1 MKRSYRF
8 IALSVAVVAGLFF
21 INADKSINKTE
32 TPNKTEPHNN
42 AVPLD
47 KTLNDSAKSTS
58 ATYQIKALKI
68 PDDLTFCGE
77 KVEIDKTDIHE
88 RIDRELLVNT
98 YWQSNALL
106 WFKRTNK
113 YFPVIEP
120 ILKEKGVPDDFKY
133 LSVIE
138 SDLRN
143 VTSPAGAK
151 GMWQMLKAPA
161 RENGLEV
168 NDNVD
173 ERYHLEKATRAACD
187 YLITAKE
194 RLGSWTLAA
203 AAYHAGNYGI
213 EKRLKEQQV
222 ESYYDV
228 LAGENTE
235 RYIPRIIAAKE
246 ILTHPEKYG
255 FQFDRDDL
263 YTLGPTYSVQ
273 VDTAITDIA
282 SFAKKFDTNYKE
294 LKMYNPWLRENKLN
308 NKTNRQYEIQIPG
321 KK

>member
-1 MKRSYRF
+1 MSRSYRF
-8 IALSVAVVAGLFF
+8 IVLSSIIIIAVFF
-21 INADKSINKTE
+21 INAEKSVKKSDTTGKVSVDSSGNDE
-32 TPNKTEPHNN
+32 NN
-42 AVPLD
+42 Y
-47 KTLNDSAKSTS
+47 K
-58 ATYQIKALKI
+58 IKALKI
-68 PDDLTFCGE
+68 PENLSFAGE
-77 KVEIDKTDIHE
+77 KVRLNKTDIKE

-151 GMWQMLKAPA
+151 GMWQMLKDAG
-161 RENGLEV
+161 RENGLEI

-187 YLITAKE
+187 YLIAAKE

-213 EKRLKEQQV
+213 EKRLKEQMV
-222 ESYYDV
+222 DNYYDV

-235 RYIPRIIAAKE
+235 RYIPRIVAAKE

-255 FQFDRDDL
+255 FVFDKSDL
-263 YTLGPTYSVQ
+263 YELGDTYAVK
-273 VDTAITDIA
+273 VDTAITNIA
-282 SFAKKFDTNYKE
+282 SFAQKFDTNYKE

-308 NKTNRQYEIQIPG
+308 NKSGKLYEIQIP
-321 KK
+321 K

>member
-1 MKRSYRF
+1 MSRLYRF
-8 IALSVAVVAGLFF
+8 IVLGSIVIIAVFF
-21 INADKSINKTE
+21 INAEKSVK
-32 TPNKTEPHNN
+32 KSVDHNLMS
-42 AVPLD
+42 A
-47 KTLNDSAKSTS
+47 DSSDNNNYK
-58 ATYQIKALKI
+58 IRALKI
-68 PDDLTFCGE
+68 PENLSFAGE
-77 KVEIDKTDIHE
+77 KVELDKTDIRE

-151 GMWQMLKAPA
+151 GMWQMLKDAG
-161 RENGLEV
+161 RENGLEI

-187 YLITAKE
+187 YLIEAKE

-213 EKRLKEQQV
+213 EKRLKVQMV
-222 ESYYDV
+222 DNYYDV

-235 RYIPRIIAAKE
+235 RYVPRIVAAKE
-246 ILTHPEKYG
+246 ILSHPEKYG
-255 FQFDRDDL
+255 FQFDKDDL
-263 YTLGPTYSVQ
+263 YKLGTTYSVE
-273 VDTAITDIA
+273 VDTAITNIA
-282 SFAKKFDTNYKE
+282 DFAQKFDTNYKE

-308 NKTNRQYEIQIPG
+308 NKSRKLYEIQIP
-321 KK
+321 K

>member
-1 MKRSYRF
+1 MNRFYRF
-8 IALSVAVVAGLFF
+8 IVLTSIIIIAVFF
-21 INADKSINKTE
+21 INAVTTE
-32 TPNKTEPHNN
+32 NSSTTENGFR
-42 AVPLD
+42 V
-47 KTLNDSAKSTS
+47 DSSGVEAYNYK
-58 ATYQIKALKI
+58 IKALKI
-68 PDDLTFCGE
+68 PEDLSFAGE
-77 KVEIDKTDIHE
+77 KVQINKTDIRE

-143 VTSPAGAK
+143 VSSPAGAR
-151 GMWQMLKAPA
+151 GMWQMLKDAG
-161 RENGLEV
+161 RENGLEI

-187 YLITAKE
+187 YLIEAKE
-194 RLGSWTLAA
+194 RLGNWTLAA

-213 EKRLKEQQV
+213 EKRLKEQMV
-222 ESYYDV
+222 DSYYDV

-235 RYIPRIIAAKE
+235 RYVPRIVAAKE
-246 ILTHPEKYG
+246 ILSNPEKYG
-255 FQFDRDDL
+255 FEFDKDDL
-263 YTLGPTYSVQ
+263 YELGPTYVVQ
-273 VDTAITDIA
+273 VDTAITNIA
-282 SFAKKFDTNYKE
+282 DFAKKFDTNYKE
-294 LKMYNPWLRENKLN
+294 LKMYNPWLRQNKLN
-308 NKTNRQYEIQIPG
+308 NKSRKLYEIKIPE
-321 KK
+321 

>member
-1 MKRSYRF
+1 MSRFYRF
-8 IALSVAVVAGLFF
+8 IVLTSIIIIAVFF
-21 INADKSINKTE
+21 INAATTE
-32 TPNKTEPHNN
+32 KNSTIENELR
-42 AVPLD
+42 A
-47 KTLNDSAKSTS
+47 DSLSVSDYNYK
-58 ATYQIKALKI
+58 IKALKI
-68 PDDLTFCGE
+68 PEDLSFAGE
-77 KVEIDKTDIHE
+77 KVQLNKTDIRE

-143 VTSPAGAK
+143 VSSPAGAR
-151 GMWQMLKAPA
+151 GMWQMLKDAG
-161 RENGLEV
+161 RVNGLEI

-187 YLITAKE
+187 YLIEAKE
-194 RLGSWTLAA
+194 RLGNWTLAA

-213 EKRLKEQQV
+213 EKRLKEQMV
-222 ESYYDV
+222 DSYYDV

-235 RYIPRIIAAKE
+235 RYVPRIVAAKE
-246 ILTHPEKYG
+246 ILSNPEKYG
-255 FQFDRDDL
+255 FQFDKDDL
-263 YTLGPTYSVQ
+263 YELGPTYVVQ
-273 VDTAITDIA
+273 VDTAITNIA
-282 SFAKKFDTNYKE
+282 DFAKKFDTNYKE

-308 NKTNRQYEIQIPG
+308 NKSRKLYEIKIPE
-321 KK
+321 

>member
-21 INADKSINKTE
+21 INADKSIK
-32 TPNKTEPHNN
+32 KTEPSFK
-42 AVPLD
+42 AD
-47 KTLNDSAKSTS
+47 NDSAKSTS
-58 ATYQIKALKI
+58 ETYRIKALKI
-68 PDDLTFCGE
+68 PENLTFAGE
-77 KVEIDKTDIHE
+77 KVQLDKTDIRE

-151 GMWQMLKAPA
+151 GMWQMLKEAA

-168 NDNVD
+168 NSNVD

-187 YLITAKE
+187 YLIDAKE

-213 EKRLKEQQV
+213 EKRLKEQKV
-222 ESYYDV
+222 TSYYDV

-246 ILTHPEKYG
+246 ILSHPEKYG
-255 FQFDRDDL
+255 FEFDKDDL
-263 YTLGPTYSVQ
+263 YELGPTYTVE
-273 VDTAITDIA
+273 VDTAIADIA
-282 SFAKKFDTNYKE
+282 SFAKKFGTNYKE

-308 NKTNRQYEIQIPG
+308 NKTRRLYQIKIPE
-321 KK
+321 

>member
-21 INADKSINKTE
+21 INADKSIK
-32 TPNKTEPHNN
+32 KTEPTFK
-42 AVPLD
+42 AGTDP
-47 KTLNDSAKSTS
+47 AKSTS
-58 ATYQIKALKI
+58 DTYRIKALKI
-68 PDDLTFCGE
+68 PENLTFAGE
-77 KVEIDKTDIHE
+77 KVELDKTDIRE

-151 GMWQMLKAPA
+151 GMWQMLQEAA

-168 NDNVD
+168 NSNVD

-187 YLITAKE
+187 YLIAAKE

-213 EKRLKEQQV
+213 EKRLEEQQV
-222 ESYYDV
+222 SSYYDV

-255 FQFDRDDL
+255 FEFEKDDL
-263 YTLGPTYSVQ
+263 YELGPTYTVE
-273 VDTAITDIA
+273 VDTAIADIA
-282 SFAKKFDTNYKE
+282 SFAKKYGTNYKE

-308 NKTNRQYEIQIPG
+308 NKTQRLYQIKIPE
-321 KK
+321 

>member
-1 MKRSYRF
+1 MSRSYRF
-8 IALSVAVVAGLFF
+8 IVLASIIIIAVFF
-21 INADKSINKTE
+21 INAESS
-32 TPNKTEPHNN
+32 
-42 AVPLD
+42 VD
-47 KTLNDSAKSTS
+47 KTVAENKVSADSSSNNEPSYK
-58 ATYQIKALKI
+58 IKALKI
-68 PDDLTFCGE
+68 PENLSFAGE
-77 KVEIDKTDIHE
+77 KVLLNKTDIRE

-113 YFPVIEP
+113 YFPIIEP

-151 GMWQMLKAPA
+151 GMWQMLKDAG
-161 RENGLEV
+161 RENGLEI

-187 YLITAKE
+187 YLINAKE
-194 RLGSWTLAA
+194 RLGNWTLAA

-213 EKRLKEQQV
+213 EKRLKEQMV
-222 ESYYDV
+222 DSYYDV

-235 RYIPRIIAAKE
+235 RYIPRIVAAKE
-246 ILTHPEKYG
+246 ILSNPEKYG
-255 FQFDRDDL
+255 FVFDKDDL
-263 YTLGPTYSVQ
+263 YELGPTYNVK
-273 VDTAITDIA
+273 VDTAITNIA
-282 SFAKKFDTNYKE
+282 DFAKKFDTNYKE

-308 NKTNRQYEIQIPG
+308 NKSGKLYEIKIP
-321 KK
+321 K

>member
-21 INADKSINKTE
+21 INADKSIK
-32 TPNKTEPHNN
+32 KTEPTFK
-42 AVPLD
+42 AGTDP
-47 KTLNDSAKSTS
+47 AKSTS
-58 ATYQIKALKI
+58 DTYRIKALKI
-68 PDDLTFCGE
+68 PENLTFAGE
-77 KVEIDKTDIHE
+77 KVELDKTDIRE

-151 GMWQMLKAPA
+151 GMWQMLKEAA

-168 NDNVD
+168 NSNVD

-187 YLITAKE
+187 YLIAAKE

-213 EKRLKEQQV
+213 EKRLEEQQV
-222 ESYYDV
+222 SSYYDV

-255 FQFDRDDL
+255 FEFEKDDL
-263 YTLGPTYSVQ
+263 YELGPTYTVE
-273 VDTAITDIA
+273 VDTAIADIA
-282 SFAKKFDTNYKE
+282 SFAKKYGTNYKE

-308 NKTNRQYEIQIPG
+308 NKTQRLYQIKIPE
-321 KK
+321 

>member
-1 MKRSYRF
+1 MSRSYRF
-8 IALSVAVVAGLFF
+8 IVLASIVVIAVFF
-21 INADKSINKTE
+21 INAEKSVKKPE
-32 TPNKTEPHNN
+32 TKGKVNVDSSTTNDENN
-42 AVPLD
+42 Y
-47 KTLNDSAKSTS
+47 T
-58 ATYQIKALKI
+58 IKALKI
-68 PDDLTFCGE
+68 PENLSFAGE
-77 KVEIDKTDIHE
+77 KVLLDKTDIKE

-113 YFPVIEP
+113 FFPVIEP

-151 GMWQMLKAPA
+151 GMWQMLKDAG
-161 RENGLEV
+161 RENGLEI

-187 YLITAKE
+187 YLIEAKE

-203 AAYHAGNYGI
+203 AAYHAGNFGI
-213 EKRLKEQQV
+213 EKRLKEQMV
-222 ESYYDV
+222 DNYYDV

-235 RYIPRIIAAKE
+235 RYIPRIVAAKE
-246 ILTHPEKYG
+246 ILSHPEKYG
-255 FQFDRDDL
+255 FEFDKDDL
-263 YTLGPTYSVQ
+263 YELGTTYTVK
-273 VDTAITDIA
+273 VDTAITNIA
-282 SFAKKFDTNYKE
+282 SFAQKFDTNYKE
-294 LKMYNPWLRENKLN
+294 LKMYNPWLRENHLN
-308 NKTNRQYEIQIPG
+308 NKSRKLYEIQIP
-321 KK
+321 K

>member
-1 MKRSYRF
+1 MNRLYRF
-8 IALSVAVVAGLFF
+8 IVLFSIIIIAVFF
-21 INADKSINKTE
+21 INAESSVKTSGD
-32 TPNKTEPHNN
+32 TDR
-42 AVPLD
+42 VSSDL
-47 KTLNDSAKSTS
+47 SGSTD
-58 ATYQIKALKI
+58 TNYKIKALKI
-68 PDDLTFCGE
+68 PENLSFAGE
-77 KVEIDKTDIHE
+77 KVELNKTDIKE

-151 GMWQMLKAPA
+151 GMWQMLKEAG
-161 RENGLEV
+161 RENGLEI
-168 NDNVD
+168 NSNVD

-187 YLITAKE
+187 YLIAAKE

-213 EKRLKEQQV
+213 EKRLKVQMV
-222 ESYYDV
+222 DSYYDV

-235 RYIPRIIAAKE
+235 RYIPRIVAAKE
-246 ILTHPEKYG
+246 ILSNPEKYG
-255 FQFDRDDL
+255 FVFDQDDL
-263 YTLGPTYSVQ
+263 YELSPTYTVK
-273 VDTAITDIA
+273 VDTAITNIA
-282 SFAKKFDTNYKE
+282 DFAQKFGTNYKE

-308 NKTNRQYEIQIPG
+308 NKTRRLYEIKIPE
-321 KK
+321 

>member
-1 MKRSYRF
+1 MSRSYRF
-8 IALSVAVVAGLFF
+8 IVLASIVVIAFFF
-21 INADKSINKTE
+21 INAEKSVKKSE
-32 TPNKTEPHNN
+32 TKGKVN
-42 AVPLD
+42 V
-47 KTLNDSAKSTS
+47 DSSTS
-58 ATYQIKALKI
+58 NDENNYTIKALKI
-68 PDDLTFCGE
+68 PENLSFAGE
-77 KVEIDKTDIHE
+77 KVLLDKTDIKE

-151 GMWQMLKAPA
+151 GMWQMLKGAG
-161 RENGLEV
+161 RENGLEI

-187 YLITAKE
+187 YLIEAKE

-203 AAYHAGNYGI
+203 AAYHAGNFGI
-213 EKRLKEQQV
+213 EKRLKEQMV
-222 ESYYDV
+222 DNYYDV

-235 RYIPRIIAAKE
+235 RYIPRIVAAKE
-246 ILTHPEKYG
+246 ILSHPEKYG
-255 FQFDRDDL
+255 FEFDKDDL
-263 YTLGPTYSVQ
+263 YELGTTYTVK
-273 VDTAITDIA
+273 VDTAITNIA
-282 SFAKKFDTNYKE
+282 SFAQKFDTNYKE
-294 LKMYNPWLRENKLN
+294 LKMYNPWLRENHLN
-308 NKTNRQYEIQIPG
+308 NKSRKLYEIQIP
-321 KK
+321 K

>member
-1 MKRSYRF
+1 M
-8 IALSVAVVAGLFF
+8 
-21 INADKSINKTE
+21 
-32 TPNKTEPHNN
+32 
-42 AVPLD
+42 
-47 KTLNDSAKSTS
+47 
-58 ATYQIKALKI
+58 KI
-68 PDDLTFCGE
+68 PENLTFAGE
-77 KVEIDKTDIHE
+77 KVELDKTDIRE

-151 GMWQMLKAPA
+151 GMWQMLKEAA

-168 NDNVD
+168 NSNVD

-187 YLITAKE
+187 YLIAAKE

-203 AAYHAGNYGI
+203 AAYHAGNFGI
-213 EKRLKEQQV
+213 EKRLVEQQV
-222 ESYYDV
+222 TSYYDV

-235 RYIPRIIAAKE
+235 RYLPRIIAAKE

-255 FQFDRDDL
+255 FEFEKDDL
-263 YTLGPTYSVQ
+263 YELGPTYTVE

-282 SFAKKFDTNYKE
+282 SFAKKYGTNYKE

-308 NKTNRQYEIQIPG
+308 NKTQRLYQIKIPE
-321 KK
+321 

>member
-1 MKRSYRF
+1 MNRSYRF
-8 IALSVAVVAGLFF
+8 IVLASIVILAVFF
-21 INADKSINKTE
+21 INAEKNVNKSVTE
-32 TPNKTEPHNN
+32 AK
-42 AVPLD
+42 VRV
-47 KTLNDSAKSTS
+47 DSS
-58 ATYQIKALKI
+58 ANGQYKYKIKALKI
-68 PDDLTFCGE
+68 PDDLSFCGE
-77 KVEIDKTDIHE
+77 KVQLDKTDIRE

-106 WFKRTNK
+106 WFKRTHK

-133 LSVIE
+133 LAVIE

-151 GMWQMLKAPA
+151 GMWQMLKDAG
-161 RENGLEV
+161 RENGLEI

-187 YLITAKE
+187 YLIKAEE

-213 EKRLKEQQV
+213 EKRLTEQMV
-222 ESYYDV
+222 DSYYDV

-235 RYIPRIIAAKE
+235 RYIPRIVAAKE
-246 ILTHPEKYG
+246 ILSNPEKYG
-255 FQFDRDDL
+255 FAFDNDDL
-263 YTLGPTYSVQ
+263 YEIGPSHSVK
-273 VDTAITDIA
+273 VDTAITNIA
-282 SFAKKFDTNYKE
+282 NFAKKYKTNYKE
-294 LKMYNPWLRENKLN
+294 LKMLNPWLRENKLN
-308 NKTNRQYEIQIPG
+308 NKSGKLYEIKIPE
-321 KK
+321 